1 MRTASFLS
9 DLWVVLRAMTVLSE
23 GSLEGGLGD
32 VGRRRGAWRLKSKGR
47 ESQVSWDLVFIL
59 ACKFL
64 VPPFFAYEMG
74 SQ

>member
-32 VGRRRGAWRLKSKGR
+32 VGRRRGAWRLKSKSR